1 MSMSGL
7 PTANSLFLATHEP
20 PTLAKARPPSISE
33 GKPVLFNTSRHF
45 QGLACRPQ
53 RWDTRILHQTLMFPF
68 LGQTLK
74 SFQKQNPTLYLLCY
88 FLILLI
94 KLEL

>member
-7 PTANSLFLATHEP
+7 PTANPLFLATHEP

-68 LGQTLK
+68 LGQTLNHSRNK
-74 SFQKQNPTLYLLCY
+74 TLPFISFAT
-88 FLILLI
+88 F
-94 KLEL
+94 